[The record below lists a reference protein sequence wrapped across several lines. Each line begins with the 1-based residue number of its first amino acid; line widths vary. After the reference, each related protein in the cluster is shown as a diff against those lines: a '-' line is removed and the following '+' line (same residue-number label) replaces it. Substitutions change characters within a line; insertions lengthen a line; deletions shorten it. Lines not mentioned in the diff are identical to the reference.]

1 MLRWITLLVAFDFAL
16 YARAATSEWVY
27 PGPDGKLVYKTTPA
41 GDRIMDF
48 SFAGYMGG
56 GVALPDVAVVKTVKP
71 SGGEDDTEMI
81 QKALDEVGAMPLKD
95 GFRGTVLLT
104 SGTFTCAQTLTIS
117 ASGVVLRGSGTQ
129 GVDATTISMTGRPHP
144 AIVVRGAGGGERRR
158 AAASTQPASLGDPR
172 TLGIESKIADAYVPS
187 GVTTFK
193 VTDAS
198 GFAVGD
204 TISIRKPATEAWIK
218 FMQMDD
224 LTRNGRD
231 QTWIGAGSTIDS
243 ERHITKIEG
252 SKITVDV
259 PLSDSYDAKYLNPP
273 GTTVVKIRPPARLTQ
288 VGIENLHIE
297 CPPQEISHTQPHFS
311 AIRLNGQ
318 DCWIR
323 DVAIDETMNSVGVGG
338 ARITLQRVSVTRKA
352 KHLGASK
359 PAEFAPNGQQVLL
372 DRCSVT
378 ADNVWF
384 VATGAG
390 VSGPIVVLNCTF
402 HGLGRSESHQ
412 RWSTGM
418 LYDNV
423 RVPDGGIELRNR
435 GEMGSGH
442 GWSMG
447 WGVLWNCRAKNYIVQ
462 NPPGAM
468 NWLIG
473 SIGEAELSPRPFG
486 SGPMLPQGTIDS
498 AGVPVAPQSLYL
510 TQLAERLG
518 PQALKNIGYPSANIE
533 SAHGDADETVLERR
547 AETDKVLG
555 PNLALHRPVSTSN
568 VREGKQVEFGGE
580 QALDGDDKTAWRTD
594 DNTAQAKLEL
604 DTEGALEINALDLAE
619 AIDALGRV
627 QEYKVEGQV
636 DSDWKLLSQGTTI
649 GDRKIDHFPKVILW
663 KVRLTIVKSK
673 PGPAIRRLG
682 LYLDKTASQ

>member
-1 MLRWITLLVAFDFAL
+1 ML
-16 YARAATSEWVY
+16 
-27 PGPDGKLVYKTTPA
+27 
-41 GDRIMDF
+41 
-48 SFAGYMGG
+48 
-56 GVALPDVAVVKTVKP
+56 
-71 SGGEDDTEMI
+71 
-81 QKALDEVGAMPLKD
+81 
-95 GFRGTVLLT
+95 
-104 SGTFTCAQTLTIS
+104 
-117 ASGVVLRGSGTQ
+117 
-129 GVDATTISMTGRPHP
+129 
-144 AIVVRGAGGGERRR
+144 
-158 AAASTQPASLGDPR
+158 
-172 TLGIESKIADAYVPS
+172 ADAYVPS
-187 GVTTFK
+187 GTTSFV

-198 GFAVGD
+198 AFAVGD

-224 LTRNGRD
+224 LSRDGRG
-231 QTWIGAGSTIDS
+231 QTWIRAGSTIDS
-243 ERHITKIEG
+243 ERHITRIDG
-252 SKITVDV
+252 NKITIDV

-273 GTTVVKIRPPARLTQ
+273 GTSIVKIRPPPRLTQ

-311 AIRLNGQ
+311 AIRMNGQ
-318 DCWIR
+318 DCWVR
-323 DVAIDETMNSVGVGG
+323 DVAIEETMNSVGVGG

-447 WGVLWNCRAKNYIVQ
+447 WGVVWNCRAKSYIVQ
-462 NPPGAM
+462 DPPGAM

-473 SIGEAELSPRPFG
+473 SIGEPELSPRPFG

-498 AGVPVAPQSLYL
+498 PGVPVTPQSLYL
-510 TQLAERLG
+510 AQLAERLG
-518 PQALKNIGYPSANIE
+518 PQVLKNIGYESANIE
-533 SAHGDADETVLERR
+533 SAKVDADETVSEHR
-547 AETDKVLG
+547 EDEDKVLG
-555 PNLALHRPVSTSN
+555 PDLALHRPVSTSN

-594 DNTAQAKLEL
+594 DNTTQATLEL
-604 DTEGALEINALDLAE
+604 DTEGALQINALELAE
-619 AIDALGRV
+619 ATDALGRV
-627 QEYKVEGQV
+627 QGYKVEGQV

-649 GDRKIDHFPKVILW
+649 GDRKIDRFPKVIVW

-673 PGPAIRRLG
+673 PGPAIRRFG
-682 LYLDKTASQ
+682 LYLDKSSPP